1 MPATGKE
8 LKVGNIKV
16 TESNIH
22 AGTKYMDQIMAKY
35 FPDANFDEMNRT
47 LFAFAS
53 YNAGPGKIS
62 SMRRLAE
69 QRGFDPYKWF
79 NNVEVVTA
87 QKVGLETT
95 TYVRNI
101 FKYYAAYKLLV
112 VQMEEQRKA
121 REQVES
127 GKAK

>member
-1 MPATGKE
+1 
-8 LKVGNIKV
+8 
-16 TESNIH
+16 
-22 AGTKYMDQIMAKY
+22 
-35 FPDANFDEMNRT
+35 
-47 LFAFAS
+47 
-53 YNAGPGKIS
+53 
-62 SMRRLAE
+62 
-69 QRGFDPYKWF
+69 
-79 NNVEVVTA
+79 VVTA

-127 GKAK
+127 GKTR